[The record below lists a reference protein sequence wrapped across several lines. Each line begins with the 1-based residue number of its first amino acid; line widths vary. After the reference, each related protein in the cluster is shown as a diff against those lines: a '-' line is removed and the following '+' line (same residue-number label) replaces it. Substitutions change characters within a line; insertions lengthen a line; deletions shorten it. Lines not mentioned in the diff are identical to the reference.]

1 MLKECNTLLWLLPP
15 KCTDEVQPVDA
26 GYGRLFK
33 VLVGK
38 SLDAWLL
45 NGDNVE
51 RWESNKLTASDRR
64 VLITQWVGEAAKQID
79 SDIRYRKAYSRRRG
93 WR

>member
-1 MLKECNTLLWLLPP
+1 MLA
-15 KCTDEVQPVDA
+15 A

-38 SLDAWLL
+38 SLNAWLL

-64 VLITQWVGEAAKQID
+64 VLIT
-79 SDIRYRKAYSRRRG
+79 
-93 WR
+93 